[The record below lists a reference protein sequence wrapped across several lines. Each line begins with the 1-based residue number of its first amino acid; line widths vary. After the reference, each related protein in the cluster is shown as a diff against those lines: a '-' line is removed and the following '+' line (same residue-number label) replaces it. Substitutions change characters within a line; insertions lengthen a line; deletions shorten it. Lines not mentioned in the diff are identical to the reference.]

1 MSLGKKL
8 FSNRQIQWTDVPA
21 PSQIQYNELSDDL
34 GLPESIIQNCLN
46 PDYLPHVETYGS
58 TRFVILR
65 IPEPVSDGKA
75 DSVQELTTKIAIF
88 IRENKVISIH
98 RIPDLHAIK
107 EVTGTLNALTED
119 HIKDVSSL
127 TVLGLFFEQVAL
139 AFESPINHLE
149 GSMEKFEENIFNHK
163 RSKALLQEGY
173 YIKRKASAYRK
184 VLKATL
190 EVMNRLGPL
199 EMWQDSRDKLARYQF
214 YADDIFE
221 NTQGL
226 LGLHLSIASQ
236 RTNEASFRT
245 NEIMRVLTVLT
256 IFFLPLN
263 FIAGV
268 FGMNFVHLPG
278 SNHEYGFWISIALM
292 LVISIALFGYIALK
306 GWLAPVDSN
315 ANYRK

>member
-1 MSLGKKL
+1 MSLGKKI
-8 FSNRQIQWTDVPA
+8 FSNREIQWVDVAA
-21 PSQIQYNELSDDL
+21 PTQTQYNELSAEL

-65 IPEPVSDGKA
+65 IPEPVSVGKQ

-88 IRENKVISIH
+88 LRDNKVITIH
-98 RIPDLHAIK
+98 RIDSLSEIK
-107 EVTGTLNALTED
+107 EVSTTLNALTEE
-119 HIKDVSSL
+119 HAKEVSGL
-127 TVLGLFFEQVAL
+127 TLMGLLFEQVAL
-139 AFESPINHLE
+139 AFESPINQLE
-149 GSMEKFEENIFNHK
+149 AQMESFEDNIFNHK
-163 RSKALLQEGY
+163 RSKALLQDGY

-184 VLKATL
+184 VLKYTL
-190 EVMNRLGPL
+190 ETMNRLAAK
-199 EMWQDSRDKLARYQF
+199 EMWQDSRDKLERYSF
-214 YADDIFE
+214 YAEDIFE

-226 LGLHLSIASQ
+226 LTLHLSIASQ

-278 SNHEYGFWISIALM
+278 SDHEYGFWLSIAIM
-292 LVISIALFGYIALK
+292 LVISLALFIYIALK
-306 GWLAPVDSN
+306 GWLSPVDTN
-315 ANYRK
+315 LNYRK

>member
-1 MSLGKKL
+1 MANGKKL
-8 FSNRQIQWTDVPA
+8 FSNREIQWLNFAA
-21 PSQIQYNELSDDL
+21 PTQSQYNELAGVL

-65 IPEPVSDGKA
+65 IPEPVSEGKA

-88 IRENKVISIH
+88 IHEKQLITIH
-98 RIPDLHAIK
+98 RIAELPVIR
-107 EVTGTLNALTED
+107 EVAATVNALTDE
-119 HIKDVSSL
+119 HLKDVSAL
-127 TVLGLFFEQVAL
+127 TLMGLMFEQAAL
-139 AFESPINHLE
+139 AFENPINQLE
-149 GSMEKFEENIFNHK
+149 ANMEKFEENIFNHK

-184 VLKATL
+184 VLKYTL
-190 EVMNRLGPL
+190 EVMARLAQKEL
-199 EMWQDSRDKLARYQF
+199 WQDSRDKLERYQF

-236 RTNEASFRT
+236 RTNEASLRT

-268 FGMNFVHLPG
+268 FGMNFTHIPG
-278 SNHEYGFWISIALM
+278 LQNEWGFWASIVLM
-292 LVISIALFGYIALK
+292 LFISSALFIYIAVK
-306 GWLAPVDSN
+306 GWLSPIDSN
-315 ANYRK
+315 VSLRK

>member
-1 MSLGKKL
+1 MALGKNL
-8 FSNRQIQWTDVPA
+8 FSNREIQWIDVPA
-21 PSQIQYNELSDDL
+21 PSQTQYNELSADL

-88 IRENKVISIH
+88 IRENKVFSLH

-119 HIKDVSSL
+119 HIKDVSIL

-139 AFESPINHLE
+139 AFESPINRLE
-149 GSMEKFEENIFNHK
+149 GSMEQFEESIFNHK

-184 VLKATL
+184 VLKYTL
-190 EVMNRLGPL
+190 EVMGRLAPN
-199 EMWQDSRDKLARYQF
+199 EMWQDSRDKLTRYQF

-236 RTNEASFRT
+236 RTNEASLRT

-263 FIAGV
+263 FIAGI
-268 FGMNFVHLPG
+268 FGMNFAHMPG
-278 SNHEYGFWISIALM
+278 LEQEWGFWASIAIM
-292 LVISIALFGYIALK
+292 VAISLALLIYVVVK
-306 GWLAPVDSN
+306 GWLSPIDSN
-315 ANYRK
+315 LNYRK